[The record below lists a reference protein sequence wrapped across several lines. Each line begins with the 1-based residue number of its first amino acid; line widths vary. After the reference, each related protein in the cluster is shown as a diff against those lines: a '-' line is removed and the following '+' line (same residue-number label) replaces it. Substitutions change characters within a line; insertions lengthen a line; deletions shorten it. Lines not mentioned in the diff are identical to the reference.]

1 MAKAIWD
8 NRRERL
14 VWVDIV
20 SRAIHPFTPKTSED
34 HFWSTLEM
42 PTSIRLR
49 AVGGAIG
56 GILKTLALW
65 DYDNEFREIAEVE
78 PRLQENRFNEGV
90 IGPVCSGFDDYLR
103 EGGRDAQS
111 CRRSIARLEIASA
124 EFARMGEF
132 LLYPCPQLRC

>member
-1 MAKAIWD
+1 MRCDLKVNVACPADNVVGESIIWD

-49 AVGGAIG
+49 AVDGAIG
-56 GILKTLALW
+56 GFLKTLVLW
-65 DYDNEFREIAEVE
+65 DNDNDFREIAEVE
-78 PRLQENRFNEGV
+78 PHLQ
-90 IGPVCSGFDDYLR
+90 
-103 EGGRDAQS
+103 
-111 CRRSIARLEIASA
+111 
-124 EFARMGEF
+124 
-132 LLYPCPQLRC
+132 